1 MAAKTLEGII
11 IKGIGGFYYVKTADA
26 VYCCKARGLFRKQ
39 KITPLPGDTVTV
51 SLGDNGENTIDAILP
66 RKNFMIRPPAANVGR
81 LVIISSAAEPAPVL
95 PLIDRLT
102 AIAVNKTIEPVVVFS
117 KSDLADTAKYIN
129 IYKKSGIPVF
139 SVSCVT
145 HEGIGQLKELLS
157 ENLSVFTGNS
167 GVGKSSLLN
176 EFKIGVSLKT
186 GEISQKLG
194 RGRHTTREVELFP
207 FGNGYIADTPGFSAL
222 ETEGAETILKEEL
235 PFCFPEFLPYL
246 GKCRFST
253 CTHTVDKGCKVIE
266 AVKDGLIDESRH
278 ESYKLMYREV
288 KDVAAWNL

>member
-1 MAAKTLEGII
+1 MMQTLEGII
-11 IKGIGGFYYVKTADA
+11 LKGIGGFYYVKTADA
-26 VYCCKARGLFRKQ
+26 VFCCKARGLFRKQ
-39 KITPLPGDTVTV
+39 KITPLPGDSV
-51 SLGDNGENTIDAILP
+51 LLLQGENEETTVEEILP
-66 RKNFMIRPPAANVGR
+66 RKNFIIRPPVANVGR
-81 LVIISSAAEPAPVL
+81 LLIVSSAAEPAPVL

-102 AIAVNKTIEPVVVFS
+102 VIAVNKKIEPVVIFT
-117 KSDLADTAKYIN
+117 KSDLADTSSYID
-129 IYKKSGIPVF
+129 IYRKSKIPAI

-145 HEGIGQLKELLS
+145 KEGIAEMKELLS
-157 ENLSVFTGNS
+157 DNLNVFTGNS

-176 EFKIGVSLKT
+176 ELGMGVLLKT

-207 FGNGYIADTPGFSAL
+207 FQNGYIADTPGFSAL

-235 PFCFPEFLPYL
+235 PFCFPEFLPFL

-253 CTHTVDKGCKVIE
+253 CTHTVDKGCKIVE
-266 AVKDGLIDESRH
+266 AVENGLIDKSRH

-288 KDVAAWNL
+288 KDIAAWNL